1 MGHLQGTRLG
11 GHWEEGHH
19 QEPRGRRL
27 TVSPFA
33 MLLSPMPSW
42 EPRASRGVGSKE
54 LPRARLLHKLPHLT
68 SPDLDHALVRGV
80 CTVLISQMKKLRPS
94 Y

>member
-33 MLLSPMPSW
+33 MLLSPIAKLGAQSQQGGG
-42 EPRASRGVGSKE
+42 EQGVTMGQ
-54 LPRARLLHKLPHLT
+54 AVT
-68 SPDLDHALVRGV
+68 
-80 CTVLISQMKKLRPS
+80 
-94 Y
+94 